1 MNLKVIGIAAV
12 AVVGLAAVGWK
23 QLGNSVSPVK
33 GSEPSASSHAPGQAG
48 AELKTADSDNAAE
61 SSRQPL
67 SAPRHPFPE
76 VPLTRAG
83 MDFEDDPGFAES
95 VAEQQWLD
103 LHGYPNIRQW
113 ETYTAAPD
121 ERLREAAAT
130 GDAVA
135 GVMLDARLLR
145 TDPKAQERLVEAGVD
160 GNLFA
165 LQLLAAYQAG
175 SRNGDPVA
183 AYAVSRVSEMRGD
196 LRAAIGREVMMPTPL
211 TPEQRL
217 LGEAE
222 ALRLNE
228 TMNKLYFDKYGAPAE
243 FIPRPI
249 GHS

>member
-1 MNLKVIGIAAV
+1 MKFKVIGVAAV
-12 AVVGLAAVGWK
+12 AVVGLAALGWT
-23 QLGNSVSPVK
+23 QLRDGANSARRDEVNAS
-33 GSEPSASSHAPGQAG
+33 GSAPGQAD
-48 AELKTADSDNAAE
+48 ATPQAADSKSVAA
-61 SSRQPL
+61 SQPHTL

-83 MDFEDDPGFAES
+83 LGFEDDPGFAES
-95 VAEQQWLD
+95 KAEQEWLD

-113 ETYTAAPD
+113 ETYSAAPD
-121 ERLREAAAT
+121 ERLREAAAA

-135 GVMLDARLLR
+135 GVMLDGRLLR
-145 TDPKAQERLVEAGVD
+145 TDPKAQQRLVEAGVD

-165 LQLLAAYQAG
+165 LQLLASYQAG

-196 LRAAIGREVMMPTPL
+196 LRAAIGREVMMTTPL
-211 TPEQRL
+211 TTEQRM

-243 FIPRPI
+243 FVPRPI

>member
-1 MNLKVIGIAAV
+1 
-12 AVVGLAAVGWK
+12 
-23 QLGNSVSPVK
+23 
-33 GSEPSASSHAPGQAG
+33 
-48 AELKTADSDNAAE
+48 
-61 SSRQPL
+61 
-67 SAPRHPFPE
+67 
-76 VPLTRAG
+76 

-95 VAEQQWLD
+95 KAEQEWLD

-121 ERLREAAAT
+121 ERLREAAAA

-135 GVMLDARLLR
+135 GVMLDGRLLR
-145 TDPKAQERLVEAGVD
+145 TDPKAQQRLVEAGVD

-165 LQLLAAYQAG
+165 LQLLASYQAG

-196 LRAAIGREVMMPTPL
+196 LRAAIGREVMMTTPL
-211 TPEQRL
+211 TTEQRM

-243 FIPRPI
+243 FVPRPI

>member
-1 MNLKVIGIAAV
+1 MNFKVIGIAAV
-12 AVVGLAAVGWK
+12 AVVGLAAVGWT
-23 QLGNSVSPVK
+23 QLGDSVRPVK
-33 GSEPSASSHAPGQAG
+33 RSEASASSPAPGQAD
-48 AELKTADSDNAAE
+48 ATPQAADSKSAAG
-61 SSRQPL
+61 SQRQTL
-67 SAPRHPFPE
+67 SAPHHPFPE

-95 VAEQQWLD
+95 KAEQEWLD

-121 ERLREAAAT
+121 ERLREAAAA

-135 GVMLDARLLR
+135 GVMLDGRLLR
-145 TDPKAQERLVEAGVD
+145 TDPKVQQRLVEAGVD

-165 LQLLAAYQAG
+165 LQLLASYQAG

-196 LRAAIGREVMMPTPL
+196 LRAAIGREVMMTTPL
-211 TPEQRL
+211 TTEQRM

-243 FIPRPI
+243 FVPRPI

>member
-1 MNLKVIGIAAV
+1 MNLKVIGISAV
-12 AVVGLAAVGWK
+12 AVVGLAAVGWT
-23 QLGNSVSPVK
+23 QLGDSMRPVK
-33 GSEPSASSHAPGQAG
+33 RSEASASSHAPGQAG
-48 AELKTADSDNAAE
+48 AELQAPDSDMAAG

-83 MDFEDDPGFAES
+83 MDLEDDPGFAES

-121 ERLREAAAT
+121 ERLREAAAA

-135 GVMLDARLLR
+135 GVMLDGRLLR

-196 LRAAIGREVMMPTPL
+196 LRAAIGREVMMPAPL

>member
-1 MNLKVIGIAAV
+1 MKLNVIGIAAA
-12 AVVGLAAVGWK
+12 AVVGLAVVGWT
-23 QLGNSVSPVK
+23 QLRDSVSPVMR
-33 GSEPSASSHAPGQAG
+33 SEAGASSPAPEQLG
-48 AELKTADSDNAAE
+48 AKFETADSNTAAGPP
-61 SSRQPL
+61 RPPL
-67 SAPRHPFPE
+67 AAPRHPFPE

-121 ERLREAAAT
+121 ERLREAAAA

-135 GVMLDARLLR
+135 GVMLDGRLLR

-183 AYAVSRVSEMRGD
+183 AYAVSRVAEMRGD